1 MWWKGSRPIPA
12 RFFRDPPEL
21 VQFAQRGDPP
31 MDKWPGRLVGRED
44 LMRASGD
51 QRDWF
56 RYGHRL
62 QAHTRATQEFIT
74 GRRVRRDMS
83 ADFNWNQILVLG
95 DYGAGKTTTA
105 IKMA

>member
-1 MWWKGSRPIPA
+1 MWQKGSRLIPA

-31 MDKWPGRLVGRED
+31 MDKWLGRFVGKQD
-44 LMRASGD
+44 LMKASGD

-56 RYGHRL
+56 RYMHRL

-74 GRRVRRDMS
+74 GRRVPS
-83 ADFNWNQILVLG
+83 VESQEVV
-95 DYGAGKTTTA
+95 
-105 IKMA
+105 